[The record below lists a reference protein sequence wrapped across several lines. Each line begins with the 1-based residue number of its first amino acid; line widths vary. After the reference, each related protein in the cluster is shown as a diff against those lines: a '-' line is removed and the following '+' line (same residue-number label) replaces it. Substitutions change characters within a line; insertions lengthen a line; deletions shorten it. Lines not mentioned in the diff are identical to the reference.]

1 MPQKTGRRRRNN
13 TRTGGTPII
22 VHAFNPVTWRLPPSS
37 PSSLP
42 PLRPFKR
49 PSFARRGAH
58 CSITNFRPRPRAHHP
73 PSLFTRA
80 TKIMRPPTNQS
91 IRRHLFD
98 CSLTSAYPRTRLPG
112 RCSSPP
118 STPLLVCSRPTGSQL
133 HTTYTRTCADVYA
146 RNPNLRRSV
155 TLFSRW
161 KREKKGR
168 GRRKEEFTRKINNP
182 SLEEER
188 TSEGINER
196 APSNG

>member
-13 TRTGGTPII
+13 TRTGGGAPII

-118 STPLLVCSRPTGSQL
+118 LHASSVRDPPEASSTPPTRVRV
-133 HTTYTRTCADVYA
+133 RTCT
-146 RNPNLRRSV
+146 LV
-155 TLFSRW
+155 TLTWEDPLLCFLVE
-161 KREKKGR
+161 KREKKEKNLR
-168 GRRKEEFTRKINNP
+168 ERLIIRVSRKKK
-182 SLEEER
+182 ER

>member
-13 TRTGGTPII
+13 TRTGGGAPII

-118 STPLLVCSRPTGSQL
+118 STPRLFETHRKPAPHHLHAYVCGR
-133 HTTYTRTCADVYA
+133 V
-146 RNPNLRRSV
+146 RS
-155 TLFSRW
+155 
-161 KREKKGR
+161 
-168 GRRKEEFTRKINNP
+168 
-182 SLEEER
+182 
-188 TSEGINER
+188 
-196 APSNG
+196 